1 MKCSQALVVLAAGL
15 GLSACATAAVPVAAV
30 PGPNKDA
37 ATFQKD
43 EAACRAEAG
52 RAAYPA
58 AGATTSGQG
67 ARASGGTEGA
77 WGAYFAAYSQC
88 EASRGNPVQPV
99 PWSVY
104 TGYPPAYGYAAA
116 YGYPYYGWGYPYY
129 GWGYPWG
136 AYPGFYPGFVAFYG
150 GFGYGFPWRLPW
162 WPALGRIAFWGFG
175 AAAWRRRELGKHD
188 AAVIR
193 RAVFRFVACV

>member
-1 MKCSQALVVLAAGL
+1 VTKSKPTPPASFFRALAYIYNDISSFDDGGVEMKCSQALVVLAAGL

-150 GFGYGFPWRLPW
+150 GFGYGFHGGFHG
-162 WPALGRIAFWGFG
+162 GR
-175 AAAWRRRELGKHD
+175 R
-188 AAVIR
+188 
-193 RAVFRFVACV
+193 